1 MDSMVFPEK
10 TDVFPMLFLQGRL
23 RKVPTWLSRASSQLP
38 IGTLGGQGRTLA
50 AADLPLGAMAPV
62 SDDLGGSCRIFGC
75 RSSMDPKKKAWN
87 QDLDDGH
94 MVVRFDKLFHRSSA
108 SMVVSSK
115 CGLFLCKF
123 GLDVLRQQHV
133 SKENPLG

>member
-1 MDSMVFPEK
+1 MIWGDPAGSL
-10 TDVFPMLFLQGRL
+10 DVEVQ
-23 RKVPTWLSRASSQLP
+23 
-38 IGTLGGQGRTLA
+38 
-50 AADLPLGAMAPV
+50 
-62 SDDLGGSCRIFGC
+62 RIQ
-75 RSSMDPKKKAWN
+75 KKKAWN

-94 MVVRFDKLFHRSSA
+94 MVVRFDKLFHRFSA